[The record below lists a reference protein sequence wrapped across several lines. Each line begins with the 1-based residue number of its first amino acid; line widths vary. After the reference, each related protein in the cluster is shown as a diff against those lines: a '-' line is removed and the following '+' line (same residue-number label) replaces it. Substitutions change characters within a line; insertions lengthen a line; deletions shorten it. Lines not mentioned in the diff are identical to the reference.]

1 VGESTTITYTY
12 VVTEADGERID
23 NVVTAKGEEDPE
35 DPRTED
41 PENPKPVE
49 GEDDEE
55 VTVTEEALPDIRV
68 TKQVERYV
76 YAPGETVKYTITVT
90 NTGKV
95 DLTAVS
101 YQDLM
106 DIAD

>member
-1 VGESTTITYTY
+1 M
-12 VVTEADGERID
+12 
-23 NVVTAKGEEDPE
+23 VTAKGEEDPE

-49 GEDDEE
+49 DEDDEE

-68 TKQVERYV
+68 TKQAERYV

-106 DIAD
+106 DIADVPLTADTGARILSRWQTWPLVNP